1 MFNNGASNPRG
12 RAMVMAT
19 LRAVVAGYLIYLG
32 GSLIYGQL
40 KGESEMIPWVA
51 WFFGI
56 FFILAGG
63 AFGIYTWKRYKKEST
78 ENPEEAPEETTE
90 ETSGEAV
97 EASSEETPEITEE
110 KPSDPEDE
118 KG

>member
-1 MFNNGASNPRG
+1 MFNNGAQSPRG
-12 RAMVMAT
+12 RAITMAT

-40 KGESEMIPWVA
+40 KGESEMIPWMA

-63 AFGIYTWKRYKKEST
+63 AFGIYTWKRYKKET
-78 ENPEEAPEETTE
+78 KENPEETPEETT
-90 ETSGEAV
+90 GEAI
-97 EASSEETPEITEE
+97 EASPEETPEITEE